1 VGLPA
6 AGQQASK
13 LGQETT
19 QAPVAPTTRANII
32 SGQLGGARIE
42 APAKLFD
49 WIRIEPGE
57 FFANFEYL
65 QRKHPEYFV
74 TPRDARN
81 HVLDVLTDADT
92 AIHQNRG
99 AIALIARDGDN
110 HLIAFDVQKRQGR
123 YVIIT
128 ASASTQTSLAEC

>member
-1 VGLPA
+1 M
-6 AGQQASK
+6 S
-13 LGQETT
+13 
-19 QAPVAPTTRANII
+19 
-32 SGQLGGARIE
+32 
-42 APAKLFD
+42 LFD
-49 WIRIEPGE
+49 WIKIEPGE

-99 AIALIARDGDN
+99 AIALVARDGDD

-123 YVIIT
+123 YIIVT
-128 ASASTQTSLAEC
+128 AYRLSSDQFNRMLKGAERDGELTVRRYSTPP